1 MTMICK
7 WNEIK
12 FVFYIL
18 NIMILK
24 KKNKNI

>member
-24 KKNKNI
+24 KNKNI